1 MNQPDNTKFLLTGA
15 MYLRAIHVLS
25 RRNRDLWPSDITSLR
40 TAIDH
45 LIESE
50 HSVALENFSNEFA
63 DRLIQEGGWE
73 LQYFP
78 DYMCDEDGTWNF
90 DADDAKSLLENWPDP
105 TRLPDGY
112 PDQEFSDLEA
122 LEEVI
127 LQRRKIQDK
136 NYPTEAQSYARWHW
150 KEFS

>member
-15 MYLRAIHVLS
+15 MYLRAIHVLN
-25 RRNRDLWPSDITSLR
+25 RRNRDLWQSDITSLR

-63 DRLIQEGGWE
+63 DRLIQDGGWE

-78 DYMCDEDGTWNF
+78 AYMCDEDGTWNME
-90 DADDAKSLLENWPDP
+90 L
-105 TRLPDGY
+105 RC
-112 PDQEFSDLEA
+112 
-122 LEEVI
+122 
-127 LQRRKIQDK
+127 RRCQVPAGKL
-136 NYPTEAQSYARWHW
+136 A
-150 KEFS
+150 